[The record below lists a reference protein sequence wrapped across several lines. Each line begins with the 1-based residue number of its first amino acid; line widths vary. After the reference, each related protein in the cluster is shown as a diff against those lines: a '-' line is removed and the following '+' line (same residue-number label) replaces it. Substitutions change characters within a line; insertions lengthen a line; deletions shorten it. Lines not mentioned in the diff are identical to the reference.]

1 MSPHSTRNTMS
12 SRTIT
17 IVSSGRSTELDYNG
31 NLLVSIPTSL
41 LFMSL
46 WCFEADLYH
55 LSVHSGSLLSG
66 LRMHDTQLS
75 SNPKL
80 PLEED
85 RESGIGSTL
94 DLSSSFEGY
103 NQHTNHHHS
112 KPSLQLQANRLPK
125 EQGTRAAR
133 TGDTHS
139 FLELAVPLTVL
150 KDKYRQQKLN
160 HVLIR

>member
-1 MSPHSTRNTMS
+1 MSPHSIQNTMS

-31 NLLVSIPTSL
+31 NLLVSIPITL

-46 WCFEADLYH
+46 RCFKADLY
-55 LSVHSGSLLSG
+55 LLGVYSCSLFSG

-94 DLSSSFEGY
+94 DLSSSFERY
-103 NQHTNHHHS
+103 NQHTNHHCN
-112 KPSLQLQANRLPK
+112 KPSLGEADRPPREK
-125 EQGTRAAR
+125 GTRVASR
-133 TGDTHS
+133 GDTHS
-139 FLELAVPLTVL
+139 SLELAVALTAL
-150 KDKYRQQKLN
+150 KGK
-160 HVLIR
+160 